1 MTIDLPICLEDV
13 QKILEVIIVNEH
25 LKNPKLTFEDGSK
38 MGDGFLAV
46 NTAVTIT
53 DETDGR
59 RLDLFIKSAPK
70 HLKLRQISETKF
82 AYQNEFKFYKVV
94 YPAIDG
100 FYRNKIGE
108 SLDFAPKFYAGSTED
123 MKELIVLENLKKAGF
138 ELNGV
143 RKTFSKEQLVLI
155 LEKYGQFHGSAF
167 ALKDQN
173 EATFNDISTNI
184 PDVLHL
190 MFTSMGLSDIVRF
203 RCKFIEDYL
212 QSPEDAIILEK
223 IRVFAENLDGILLK
237 IQEHKSEFKTI
248 LHGDCWCNN
257 MMFRQNKVGTI
268 KRNIFLIKLN

>member
-53 DETDGR
+53 DETD
-59 RLDLFIKSAPK
+59 
-70 HLKLRQISETKF
+70 
-82 AYQNEFKFYKVV
+82 
-94 YPAIDG
+94 
-100 FYRNKIGE
+100 
-108 SLDFAPKFYAGSTED
+108 DFAPKFYAGSTED

-257 MMFRQNKVGTI
+257 MMFRQNKEIRLIDFQCIRINSPTESPPDVVEFAESQPPDFI
-268 KRNIFLIKLN
+268 KTLTDKNKQDFVDRIRIIVKHLDQNDFI